1 MCFSLHGYAPL
12 TCRKERANY
21 SKLNVS
27 IIIRVRARLI
37 DWV

>member
-1 MCFSLHGYAPL
+1 MCFSLQGYAPL